1 MVAPVNLVASLIV
14 RNELDRYLLD
24 CLELLL
30 GFCDEIRVWDD
41 GSDDGTFDALHGM
54 DRISVATDVGS
65 RFYEHEGAARQRALD
80 WTLEAR
86 PTHVLAID
94 GDELIEDGP
103 ELRSFVEASPG
114 TDVFTLCMEEIWK
127 ATEDELWIRQD
138 GGWKAHG
145 VPILYRVVGSGAGLE
160 IPQRALA
167 SGRVP
172 ASVARRHG
180 RSQAT
185 GTSILHLGWA
195 NEGERARRHARY
207 VEHDG
212 GKFHA
217 GSHLDSIMWP
227 DERVEL
233 QRCSWSETVPAGL
246 RRRVAER
253 INRP

>member
-1 MVAPVNLVASLIV
+1 MNLVASLIV

-30 GFCDEIRVWDD
+30 GFCDEVRVYDD
-41 GSDDGTFDALHGM
+41 ASTDGTREALAGM
-54 DRISVATDVGS
+54 DRIRVAGVPES
-65 RFYEHEGAARQRALD
+65 EFYRHEGAARQRALE
-80 WTLEAR
+80 WTLEAH

-94 GDELIEDGP
+94 GDELIEDGRH
-103 ELRSFVEASPG
+103 LRDVVEGSSG
-114 TDVFTLCMEEIWK
+114 IDVFTLCMEEVWK
-127 ATEDELWIRQD
+127 ADHEHVWIRQD

-172 ASVARRHG
+172 VSVSRRHG
-180 RSQAT
+180 RGVET

-195 NEGERARRHARY
+195 NELERAARHARY

-217 GSHLDSIMWP
+217 GSHLDSIMWS

-233 QRCSWSETVPAGL
+233 TRCPWSETVPREMRWRIAD
-246 RRRVAER
+246 RV
-253 INRP
+253 NRT

>member
-1 MVAPVNLVASLIV
+1 MVAAVNLVASLIV
-14 RNELDRYLLD
+14 RNELERYLLE
-24 CLELLL
+24 CLDLLL

-41 GSDDGTFDALHGM
+41 GSTDGTFDVLHGM
-54 DRISVATDVGS
+54 DRISVATDVET
-65 RFYEHEGAARQRALD
+65 RFYAHEGAARQRALD

-86 PTHVLAID
+86 PTHVLAVD
-94 GDELIEDGP
+94 GDELVTDGR
-103 ELRSFVEASPG
+103 ELRSFVEASHR
-114 TDVFTLCMEEIWK
+114 TDVFTLCMEEVWK
-127 ATEDELWIRQD
+127 ANEDEIWVRQD
-138 GGWKAHG
+138 GGWRAHG

-180 RSQAT
+180 RSAAT

-195 NEGERARRHARY
+195 NEAERSRRYARY

-217 GSHLDSIMWP
+217 GSHLESIMWP

-233 QRCSWSETVPAGL
+233 QRCSWGDSITRTMRQRL
-246 RRRVAER
+246 SDR
-253 INRP
+253 INR

>member
-1 MVAPVNLVASLIV
+1 MNLVASLIV

-30 GFCDEIRVWDD
+30 GFCDEIRVYDD
-41 GSDDGTFDALHGM
+41 GSTDGTREALAGM
-54 DRISVATDVGS
+54 DRISVTGVNETE
-65 RFYEHEGAARQRALD
+65 FYRHEGAARQRALA
-80 WTLEAR
+80 WTLEAH

-94 GDELIEDGP
+94 GDELIEDGAR
-103 ELRSFVEASPG
+103 LRDVVLENRRA
-114 TDVFTLCMEEIWK
+114 DVFTLCMEEVWK
-127 ATEDELWIRQD
+127 ADADELCIRQD

-145 VPILYRVVGSGAGLE
+145 VPILYRVLGSGAGLE

-172 ASVARRHG
+172 SSVSRRHG
-180 RSQAT
+180 RSLPT
-185 GTSILHLGWA
+185 GTSILHFGWA
-195 NEGERARRHARY
+195 NELERAARHARY

-212 GKFHA
+212 GRFHA
-217 GSHLDSIMWP
+217 GTHLDSILWP

-233 QRCSWSETVPAGL
+233 ERCSWDSIPPPV

-253 INRP
+253 VNRT